1 MGLKKSKLKD
11 GFLKIFDADGSP
23 PSSTDDCATKM
34 TKVIID
40 YLGDVQINQPPAPG
54 VFPPPAGPG
63 PDPSFSPTKLT
74 PLTPAKLNQSMI
86 EGGLKGAM
94 KINSGSPEG
103 AGASKTGWIV
113 ADGAFIGYV
122 AATFIA
128 FQGGGYT
135 ATGGTAPGVINLGS
149 ILTSE
154 SDSFE
159 DISTKLAD
167 HIHSFFTGCTFS
179 GGYLKASFVGPA
191 PHVSPLI

>member
-23 PSSTDDCATKM
+23 PDSTDDCATKM

-40 YLGDVQINQPPAPG
+40 YLGDVQINALPAPG
-54 VFPPPAGPG
+54 VFPPPPGPG
-63 PDPSFSPTKLT
+63 PDPSFSPTKLSPVT
-74 PLTPAKLNQSMI
+74 PPKANESMI
-86 EGGLKGAM
+86 EGGLKAAM
-94 KINSGSPEG
+94 KTNSGSSTG
-103 AGASKTGWIV
+103 AGATKSGWSM
-113 ADGAFIGYV
+113 ADASFIGYV
-122 AATFIA
+122 GATFIA

-135 ATGGTAPGVINLGS
+135 ATGATTPGKINLGS

-159 DISTKLAD
+159 DISSKLAD
-167 HIHSFFTGCTFS
+167 HVHSFFTGCNFS
-179 GGYLKASFVGPA
+179 GAYLKASFVGPA